1 MRPLVVSIFVGA
13 GVLFLSVILFFMWY
27 GYGFSNNHNNLK
39 RPAECINHEATRI
52 LFHMQDKG
60 YNLATMIDSFKN
72 SNKNFQLPD
81 SITMGYTAYENGKVN
96 DCYCCCIEASDYKE
110 IFFDSKPKEVYR
122 VAIEKHRYNAGFNTE
137 YYDDI
142 GYIDIVYTYANSK
155 WHCSLTS
162 KLDSTEKHRV
172 LKRFNTE
179 VLNRL
184 PLIKDKSKHDDDL

>member
-1 MRPLVVSIFVGA
+1 MRPSFVSVFIGA
-13 GVLFLSVILFFMWY
+13 SILFLGVILFFIWY
-27 GYGFSNNHNNLK
+27 GYSFSNNHDNLK
-39 RPAECINHEATRI
+39 RPAECINHESTRI
-52 LFHMQDKG
+52 LFHMKDKG
-60 YNLATMIDSFKN
+60 YDLATMIDSFKN

-81 SITMGYTAYENGKVN
+81 SIVTGHAGDESGKVN

-110 IFFDSKPKEVYR
+110 IFFDRKPKEVYR
-122 VAIEKHRYNAGFNTE
+122 IAIEKHRYNAGFNTE

-142 GYIDIVYTYANSK
+142 GFIDIVYTYANSK

-162 KLDSTEKHRV
+162 KLDTKEKHRV

-184 PLIKDKSKHDDDL
+184 PLIKDKSKD